1 MMTSLEAKNAML
13 KFLPVESKG
22 ITYRRISAIIYRPDD
37 SGGVSVTLELLDKS
51 GHSVTITHPKDVTL
65 SDKSN

>member
-1 MMTSLEAKNAML
+1 MTSLEAKDAML
-13 KFLPVESKG
+13 KHLPVESKG
-22 ITYRRISAIIYRPDD
+22 IAYSRISAIIYRPDD

-51 GHSVTITHPKDVTL
+51 GHSVTITYPKDVTL